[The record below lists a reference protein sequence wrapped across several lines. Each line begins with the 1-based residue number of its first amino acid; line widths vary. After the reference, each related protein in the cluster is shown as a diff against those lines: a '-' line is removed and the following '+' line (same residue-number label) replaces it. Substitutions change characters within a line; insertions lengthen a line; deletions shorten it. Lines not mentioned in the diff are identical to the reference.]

1 MDYQKI
7 ISKFIKRL
15 DQEGVLD
22 FAKKLN
28 KKFPQSEVYLVG
40 GAVRDAL
47 LNLPDEKDYDFVVR
61 KVSIKE
67 LERFLAKEGKIFL
80 VGKRFGVFKFFPK
93 KNKSNIP
100 LDIAIPRQEYA
111 LGTGGYRD
119 FKVQSNPNLAIID
132 DLSRRD
138 FTINAM
144 AIAIAQNQKLNI
156 KNQKYESKIKD
167 NVLVDA
173 FNGLDDL
180 QNKIIRTVGNPEDR
194 FKEDYSRMLRA
205 LRFSCQLNFQIEEK
219 TWQAI
224 RNLSLHLNDLH
235 NKERVAP
242 YEVIAKEFLKS
253 FYCDPLKALDI
264 YDESGVLK
272 FLIPEL
278 LMMKG
283 CSQPENYHSEGDVW
297 THTKLALKNLNSA
310 RFKKQFISQ
319 GKEKPKLELILAI
332 IFHDIAKPLTIKTPE
347 KDGTDRIRFNEHDFL
362 GAELTRKIFERL
374 KISSCA
380 EFPVNP
386 EKVSWMIKHHLLL
399 LQGGIEEMKN
409 NTIEKYFFNSKFNG
423 QDLLKLFVADALA
436 SIPKKGRPNLI
447 NFRKMLKRIEDLKK
461 LSKEKTRLPKS
472 ILDGHEIMKNFNLAP
487 GKQIGELLN
496 ILREEQLAQR
506 VKNKKEALD
515 FLKNFLKRK
524 PL

>member
-7 ISKFIKRL
+7 IFKFLKRL
-15 DQEGVLD
+15 DKEGILD
-22 FAKKLN
+22 FTKKLN

-40 GAVRDAL
+40 GAVRDVL

-61 KVSIKE
+61 KISIKE
-67 LERFLAKEGKIFL
+67 LERFLAKEGKVIL
-80 VGKRFGVFKFFPK
+80 AGKRFGVFKFFPK

-119 FKVQSNPNLAIID
+119 FKVQSNPSLAIID

-144 AIAIAQNQKLNI
+144 AIAIAQNQKFYPEQSRGTKI
-156 KNQKYESKIKD
+156 KNNI
-167 NVLVDA
+167 LVDA

-180 QNKIIRTVGNPEDR
+180 RNKIIRTVGAPEER

-205 LRFSCQLNFQIEEK
+205 LRFSCQLNFKIEK
-219 TWQAI
+219 ITWQTI
-224 RNLSLHLNDLH
+224 RNLTIHLNDLH
-235 NKERVAP
+235 NKERVVP

-253 FYCDPLKALDI
+253 FYCNPLKTLDI

-283 CSQPENYHSEGDVW
+283 CNQPENYHSEGDVW
-297 THTKLALKNLNSA
+297 THTKLALKVLNSA
-310 RFKKQFISQ
+310 RFKKQFILQ
-319 GKEKPKLELILAI
+319 GKERPNLELILAI

-347 KDGTDRIRFNEHDFL
+347 KDGTDRIRFSEHDFL

-374 KISSCA
+374 KLSSCA

-386 EKVSWMIKHHLLL
+386 EKVSWLVKHHLLL
-399 LQGGIEEMKN
+399 LHGGIEEMKN
-409 NTIEKYFFNSKFNG
+409 NTIEKYFFNAKFDG

-436 SIPKKGRPNLI
+436 SIPKNGRPNLI

-472 ILDGHEIMKNFNLAP
+472 ILDGHQIMENFNLAP

-496 ILREEQLAQR
+496 ILREEQLAGR
-506 VKNKKEALD
+506 VKNKKEGLK
-515 FLKNFLKRK
+515 FLKEYLGKQK